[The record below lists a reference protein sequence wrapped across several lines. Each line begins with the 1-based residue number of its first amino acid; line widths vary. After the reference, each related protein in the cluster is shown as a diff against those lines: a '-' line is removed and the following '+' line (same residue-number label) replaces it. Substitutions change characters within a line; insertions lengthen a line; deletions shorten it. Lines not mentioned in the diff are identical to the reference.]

1 MSLPDSIPDSCVTLH
16 ARMVAQET
24 VNPAFGGLPDGQSK
38 LVGLLETWSRSWG
51 LVTRRLPVGDGNENL
66 LIIAEGPTASPG
78 LLFDSHLD
86 TVAITGMT
94 VAPLTA
100 HEVNGRI
107 YGRGTCDTK
116 GSGAAMLWALAEFA
130 RQPKRTQTVAL
141 LFTTDE
147 EVGMAG
153 ARAFAR
159 DQLPAMLPNLRGIVV
174 GEPTLLL
181 PVVATNGILRWR
193 TRTRGVAAHSSDPS
207 RGRSAISA
215 MMRVVDAFEG
225 SYAPNVNRKHP
236 LTGKSAAS
244 INVIRGGNQV
254 NVIPDECSIEVDRR
268 LVPGETTE
276 AAEAEMRQALA
287 AFPEAEHDRFYSVPP
302 LEEAAA
308 AEFVRSLEPAFCT
321 VGLPFVRG
329 GAGYVSNGSIYAQA
343 GAKIVVLGPGDIA
356 QAHSKDEWLAR
367 VQLEAAVSL
376 YLSLMRRPD

>member
-1 MSLPDSIPDSCVTLH
+1 MSLPDSIPDSCLALH
-16 ARMVAQET
+16 ARMVAQDT
-24 VNPAFGGLPDGQSK
+24 VNPAFGGPADGQAK
-38 LVGLLETWSRSWG
+38 LVDFLEAWSRARGLL
-51 LVTRRLPVGDGNENL
+51 TRRLPVGDGNENL
-66 LIIAEGPTASPG
+66 LILAEGPDGSPW

-86 TVAITGMT
+86 TVATNGMT

-100 HEVNGRI
+100 QEVEGRI

-116 GSGAAMLWALAEFA
+116 GSGAAMLWALADFA
-130 RQPKRTQTVAL
+130 REPRKTQTVAL

-159 DQLPAMLPNLRGIVV
+159 DQLPGILPRLRGIVV
-174 GEPTLLL
+174 GEPTGLR

-215 MMRVVDAFEG
+215 MMRLVDVFEG
-225 SYAPNVNRKHP
+225 SYVPAINRTHP

-244 INVIRGGNQV
+244 INVIRGGSQV

-268 LVPGETTE
+268 LVPGETVE
-276 AAEAEMRQALA
+276 AAMAEMKLALA

-302 LEEAAA
+302 LVEGDSID
-308 AEFVRSLEPAFCT
+308 FVRSLEPAFAA
-321 VGLPFVRG
+321 VRLPFARG
-329 GAGYVSNGSIYAQA
+329 GVTYVSNGSIYAQA
-343 GAKIVVLGPGDIA
+343 GAKVLVLGPGDIA
-356 QAHSKDEWLAR
+356 QAHSKDEWISRA
-367 VQLEAAVSL
+367 QLRTAVDL
-376 YLSLMRRPD
+376 YRSLMSRSA